1 MSDVYEVYA
10 RTQRII
16 DIVAKIDAVLRVC
29 TGVVYILVIFEV
41 LGIPLVRIF
50 EIMSKYLVIMPIMLQ
65 PYSHQLLLASLS
77 VDAIDLMFGG
87 IFLIRLGKEKYIK
100 TVITL
105 STILGLATF
114 CAFPSILYFIFL
126 IVHKIVALYI
136 IMNFPDSVKAM
147 VNFYEYESF
156 EKP

>member
-50 EIMSKYLVIMPIMLQ
+50 EVMSKYLVIMPIMLQ

-77 VDAIDLMFGG
+77 VDAIDLMFGAL
-87 IFLIRLGKEKYIK
+87 LIRLGKEKYIK
-100 TVITL
+100 TITIL

-136 IMNFPDSVKAM
+136 MMNFPDSVKAM

>member
-10 RTQRII
+10 RTQRIV
-16 DIVAKIDAVLRVC
+16 DIVTKIDAVLRVC

-50 EIMSKYLVIMPIMLQ
+50 EVMSKYLVIMPIMLQ

-77 VDAIDLMFGG
+77 VDAIDLMFGA
-87 IFLIRLGKEKYIK
+87 FLIRLGKEKYVK
-100 TVITL
+100 TITIL
-105 STILGLATF
+105 STILGLVTF

-136 IMNFPDSVKAM
+136 MMNFPDSVKAM

>member
-10 RTQRII
+10 RSQRII

-50 EIMSKYLVIMPIMLQ
+50 EVMSKYLVIMPIMLQ

-77 VDAIDLMFGG
+77 VDAIDLMFGAL
-87 IFLIRLGKEKYIK
+87 LIRLGKEKYIK
-100 TVITL
+100 TVTIL
-105 STILGLATF
+105 STILGLVTF

-126 IVHKIVALYI
+126 IMHKIVALYI
-136 IMNFPDSVKAM
+136 IMNFPDSVEAM

>member
-10 RTQRII
+10 RTQRIV
-16 DIVAKIDAVLRVC
+16 DIVTKIDAVLRVC

-77 VDAIDLMFGG
+77 VDAIDMMFGAL
-87 IFLIRLGKEKYIK
+87 LIRLGKEKYIK
-100 TVITL
+100 TITIL
-105 STILGLATF
+105 STILGLVTF

-126 IVHKIVALYI
+126 IMHKIVALYI